1 MSGERSLTC
10 DEARDLAAGFV
21 LGALEPAEER
31 AVREHLATC
40 PEPHPEFAELG
51 GVVPYLAESL
61 LAEPVEPPASL
72 RERVL
77 AAASAERRAAADDVT
92 IPFRKAAGGRTKP
105 AGRGSAL
112 DWALRIAAVVAIVA
126 LAGWNLLLQGRLD
139 AARDYEGA
147 VAAVVEA
154 AGEPGART
162 VILTPAQGEARGI
175 AAVRGDG
182 SVVLALR
189 DLGPTSGSQVYET
202 WVIVG
207 DAAPV
212 ALGSFTVGSDG
223 TGTFTTR
230 PADAP
235 PGAVIALTLEPNAG
249 NTAPLGPIVASGVAI
264 APTS

>member
-1 MSGERSLTC
+1 MMRERSMTC

-31 AVREHLATC
+31 AVRDHLATC

-51 GVVPYLAESL
+51 GVVPYLNESL
-61 LAEPVEPPASL
+61 LADPVEPPASL
-72 RERVL
+72 RARVL
-77 AAASAERRAAADDVT
+77 ASAAAEPRVAVPEPAEAT
-92 IPFRKAAGGRTKP
+92 IPFGRPAARRRLGP
-105 AGRGSAL
+105 ASV
-112 DWALRIAAVVAIVA
+112 DWALRIAAAVAIVA
-126 LAGWNLLLQGRLD
+126 LAGWNILLQGRLD
-139 AARDYEGA
+139 AAQDYEAA
-147 VAAVVEA
+147 VAAVVQA
-154 AGEPGART
+154 AGEPGAMT

-182 SVVLALR
+182 SVVLAARNL
-189 DLGPTSGSQVYET
+189 DATAGSQVYET

-212 ALGSFTVGSDG
+212 AVGSFTVGSDG

-235 PGAVIALTLEPNAG
+235 PGSVIALTLEPNAG
-249 NTAPLGPIVASGVAI
+249 NTAPLGPVVASGVAI
-264 APTS
+264 APTG

>member
-1 MSGERSLTC
+1 MTGERSLSC
-10 DEARDLAAGFV
+10 DEARDRAAGFV

-61 LAEPVEPPASL
+61 LDEPVEPPASL
-72 RERVL
+72 RGRVL
-77 AAASAERRAAADDVT
+77 AAAAAERPAATSDVM
-92 IPFRKAAGGRTKP
+92 IPFATSPDRTVVRSSRSTP
-105 AGRGSAL
+105 L

-139 AARDYEGA
+139 AGRDYEDA

-154 AGEPGART
+154 AGEPGAKT

-189 DLGPTSGSQVYET
+189 DLGPTSGSEVYET

-207 DAAPV
+207 EAAPV

-249 NTAPLGPIVASGVAI
+249 NTTPLGPIVASGVAI